1 MQGEFLC
8 HACMNAIP
16 AGKYQFLKNAVVEWH
31 RKIIMQFFKQYRSHR
46 VLPALLWFVFFMV
59 VANLISGPFFMFY
72 VTIAYMPIII
82 VLFQLFFLAFKLL
95 SIRIGVR
102 LLFKKM
108 LESPLT
114 EEKFPEFPKID
125 KNYIRTFK
133 WYEFLNASDPL
144 EYFLHSEQMDS
155 EKKYKK

>member
-1 MQGEFLC
+1 
-8 HACMNAIP
+8 
-16 AGKYQFLKNAVVEWH
+16 
-31 RKIIMQFFKQYRSHR
+31 
-46 VLPALLWFVFFMV
+46 MV